1 MIYNKLGRTGLD
13 CSKLGFGTWQIG
25 GGRWKGMSDDES
37 IALLRK
43 AKEVG
48 INIFDAA
55 VVYGQ
60 YNGKFNEKR
69 SHSLELLGKAFPNE
83 KRNEV
88 IICLKIGQI
97 DEYSHR
103 AFYKPDRLVKQIK
116 QALLQLNTDYID
128 ICLIHA
134 PTISEVKSQQA
145 LRVIQTLRAL
155 GIVKFIGYSFED
167 EPEHAKIAIDQD
179 IDVLMLQYN
188 LIDISCAEIFDI
200 ADSKGVGVLVGGPLK
215 RGYLSGEFEKISDL
229 PTEDDYWNWNLRYSR
244 KKVEQTLQ
252 KVNDLK
258 IKYGNAKTLRESAF
272 EFINSNY
279 GVSSIIVG
287 HRKELEVEENL
298 NAFLK
303 INQCQ

>member
-1 MIYNKLGRTGLD
+1 MVYNKLGRTGLD

-37 IALLRK
+37 ISLLRK
-43 AKEVG
+43 AKQFG

-60 YNGKFNEKR
+60 YRGEYNEKR
-69 SHSLELLGKAFPNE
+69 SHSLELLGKAFPKE
-83 KRNEV
+83 KRNEI

-103 AFYKPDRLVKQIK
+103 AFYKPDRLVKQIR
-116 QALLQLNTDYID
+116 QALIQLDTDYRD

-134 PTISEVKSQQA
+134 PSLSEVISQQA

-155 GIVKFIGYSFED
+155 GLVKFIGYSFED
-167 EPEHAKIAIDQD
+167 EPENAKIAIDQD

-188 LIDISCAEIFDI
+188 LIDTSCSEIFNL
-200 ADSKGVGVLVGGPLK
+200 AERKGVGVLVGGPLK
-215 RGYLSGEFEKISDL
+215 RGYLNGEFEKISDF

-258 IKYGNAKTLRESAF
+258 AKYGDAKHLREKAF
-272 EFINSNY
+272 DFINCNH

-287 HRKELEVEENL
+287 HRKELEVEENSET
-298 NAFLK
+298 FIK
-303 INQCQ
+303 INKF